1 MVDDGAMPSRWH
13 KTYLYKPLRYLRPGA
28 AVDSSESSQGLL
40 EGLLAMDKIT
50 VLEASPTSLEHA
62 KSPSQNRSR
71 RRKWWQFG
79 GKDISYVSVDDGLY
93 PGSDNS
99 SISDSPSL
107 VKNVANVF
115 EAPEAAEIYKPIQGF
130 EGAHRFDP
138 SATWT
143 PEEEKV
149 LVRRV
154 CLAQVVETM
163 SLTLAVSS
171 TG

>member
-1 MVDDGAMPSRWH
+1 MF
-13 KTYLYKPLRYLRPGA
+13 LFKPFNYLRPGPST
-28 AVDSSESSQGLL
+28 DSSDNSLGLL
-40 EGLLAMDKIT
+40 EGLLAMEK
-50 VLEASPTSLEHA
+50 VGVVESFPSGRETSS
-62 KSPSQNRSR
+62 SPSLPQ

-79 GKDISYVSVDDGLY
+79 GKDISYVSIDEDLDQKSETSS
-93 PGSDNS
+93 SDNV
-99 SISDSPSL
+99 SL
-107 VKNVANVF
+107 VRNVDNVF

-154 CLAQVVETM
+154 SWHQLRKIVAYQI
-163 SLTLAVSS
+163 LSS
-171 TG
+171 TGLSQCRLA